1 MLTLALTSSYLRWM
15 PVTTSA
21 VCLLLGIGIGP
32 VGLDLLE
39 LPLDKASKWMEHL
52 TEVAV
57 LFSLFVCGLKLR
69 LPLRDKRWRIAFGL
83 AGPVMVLTIIGVCL
97 LLHFGLHMPW
107 GPSLLIGSIL
117 APTDPVLAALV
128 QVNDARDV
136 DSVRFGLSGEA
147 GLNDGIAFPFVILG
161 LLLLNGEG
169 FAAEW
174 PAWVLRS
181 LLWAVPAGLL
191 CGYWMGR
198 GIGRLT
204 LSLRIRNDD
213 STLSPNDYLALAL
226 IALAYVVA
234 ESIGGYG
241 FLSVFAAGL
250 GLRQE
255 EVKSTGAHQPPA
267 EHLVQPVVGHQN
279 VEPQHAVH
287 GDTERLEDSQ
297 VAAGIMMGDMLA
309 FGGLVERAMEVFLVT
324 LLGVVLVSHWDWRAL
339 LVGGVLF
346 CVIRPVCVGLM
357 PWGSLLAGRQRLLI
371 GWFGIRGIGSLFYLF
386 YALNHGLG
394 DSVGTLCTDLTLSVV
409 ALSILLHG
417 VSTQPILARY
427 ERRQKPGKP
436 EERGGAS
443 AARVGHLN
451 VEGITAQQ
459 HPERGKDPRRTNG
472 KQQ

>member
-1 MLTLALTSSYLRWM
+1 MSFIIWVAVLGAVLLTLALTSSYLRWM

-21 VCLLLGIGIGP
+21 VCLLLGVGIGP
-32 VGLDLLE
+32 SGLDLLK
-39 LPLDKASKWMEHL
+39 LSLDDASLWMEHL

-97 LLHFGLHMPW
+97 LLHFGLRLDW
-107 GPSLLIGSIL
+107 GPSVLIGAML

-128 QVNDARDV
+128 SVNDARDE

-161 LLLLNGEG
+161 LLLLHSDGMAGE
-169 FAAEW
+169 W
-174 PAWVLRS
+174 TDWVLRS
-181 LLWAVPAGLL
+181 VLWAVPAGLL
-191 CGYWMGR
+191 TGYWMGR

-204 LSLRIRNDD
+204 LSLRIHNDD

-234 ESIGGYG
+234 EAIGGYG

-255 EVKSTGAHQPPA
+255 EVKSTGVGQLPA

-287 GDTERLEDSQ
+287 GNTEQLEDSQ
-297 VAAGIMMGDMLA
+297 VAAGIMMSDMLA
-309 FGGLVERAMEVFLVT
+309 FGSLVERAMEVFLVT
-324 LLGVVLVSHWDWRAL
+324 LLGVVLLAHWDWRAL

-346 CVIRPVCVGLM
+346 CVIRPLCVAVM
-357 PWGSLLAGRQRLLI
+357 PWGTLLAGRQRLLI

-386 YALNHGLG
+386 YALNHGLS
-394 DSVGTLCTDLTLSVV
+394 DSLATLCTDLTLSVV

-417 VSTQPILARY
+417 ISTQPILARY
-427 ERRQKPGKP
+427 EQRKIRKADSL
-436 EERGGAS
+436 R
-443 AARVGHLN
+443 
-451 VEGITAQQ
+451 
-459 HPERGKDPRRTNG
+459 
-472 KQQ
+472 

>member
-1 MLTLALTSSYLRWM
+1 MTFVVWVAVLGGVLLALALTSSYLRWM

-21 VCLLLGIGIGP
+21 VCLLLGIAIGP
-32 VGLDLLE
+32 SGLNLLKLSLE
-39 LPLDKASKWMEHL
+39 GASSWMEHL

-83 AGPVMVLTIIGVCL
+83 AGPVMVLTIAAVCL
-97 LLHFGLHMPW
+97 LLHFVLQLSW
-107 GPSLLIGSIL
+107 GPSLLIGAML

-147 GLNDGIAFPFVILG
+147 GLNDGIAFPFVLLG
-161 LLLLNGEG
+161 LLLLDGSG
-169 FAAEW
+169 HAGEW
-174 PAWVLRS
+174 PDWLLREV
-181 LLWAVPAGLL
+181 LWAVPAGLL
-191 CGYWMGR
+191 TGYWMGR
-198 GIGRLT
+198 GIGRIT

-234 ESIGGYG
+234 EAIGGYG

-255 EVKSTGAHQPPA
+255 EVKSTGVEQPPA

-287 GDTERLEDSQ
+287 GDTEQLEDSQ
-297 VAAGIMMGDMLA
+297 VAAGIMMGDMLS
-309 FGGLVERAMEVFLVT
+309 FGSLVERAMEVFLVT
-324 LLGVVLVSHWDWRAL
+324 LLGVVLMAHWDWRAL

-346 CVIRPVCVGLM
+346 CLIRPACVVLM
-357 PWGSLLAGRQRLLI
+357 PWGSLLALRQRLLI

-386 YALNHGLG
+386 YALNHGLDG
-394 DSVGTLCTDLTLSVV
+394 SLAALCTDLTLSVV

-417 VSTQPILARY
+417 ISTQPILARY
-427 ERRQKPGKP
+427 EQRKK
-436 EERGGAS
+436 
-443 AARVGHLN
+443 
-451 VEGITAQQ
+451 
-459 HPERGKDPRRTNG
+459 NG
-472 KQQ
+472 SSRNR

>member
-1 MLTLALTSSYLRWM
+1 MSFVVWVAVLGAVLLTLALTSSYLRWM

-32 VGLDLLE
+32 SGLDLLK
-39 LPLDKASKWMEHL
+39 LPLQDASLWMEHL

-83 AGPVMVLTIIGVCL
+83 AGPVMVVTIAGVCL
-97 LLHFGLHMPW
+97 LLHWALLLPW
-107 GPSLLIGSIL
+107 GPSLLIGAML

-147 GLNDGIAFPFVILG
+147 GLNDGVAFPFVILG
-161 LLLLNGEG
+161 LLLIHGQGTAGE
-169 FAAEW
+169 W
-174 PAWVLRS
+174 QDWVLRS

-191 CGYWMGR
+191 TGYWMGR
-198 GIGRLT
+198 GIGRVT

-213 STLSPNDYLALAL
+213 STLSPNDYLALSL

-234 ESIGGYG
+234 EAIGGYG

-250 GLRQE
+250 GLRQV
-255 EVKSTGAHQPPA
+255 EVKSTGASQPPA

-279 VEPQHAVH
+279 IEPQHAVH
-287 GDTERLEDSQ
+287 GDTERLESGQ
-297 VAAGIMMGDMLA
+297 VAAGIMMGDMLS

-324 LLGVVLVSHWDWRAL
+324 LLGVVLINHWDWRAL
-339 LVGGVLF
+339 LVGGALF
-346 CVIRPVCVGLM
+346 CLIRPACVALM
-357 PWGSLLAGRQRLLI
+357 PWGKLLEGRQRLLI

-386 YALNHGLG
+386 YALNHGL
-394 DSVGTLCTDLTLSVV
+394 DNELAKTCTDLTLSVV
-409 ALSILLHG
+409 ALSILVHG
-417 VSTQPILARY
+417 LSTQPILARY
-427 ERRQKPGKP
+427 EQR
-436 EERGGAS
+436 
-443 AARVGHLN
+443 
-451 VEGITAQQ
+451 
-459 HPERGKDPRRTNG
+459 
-472 KQQ
+472 KQQKN